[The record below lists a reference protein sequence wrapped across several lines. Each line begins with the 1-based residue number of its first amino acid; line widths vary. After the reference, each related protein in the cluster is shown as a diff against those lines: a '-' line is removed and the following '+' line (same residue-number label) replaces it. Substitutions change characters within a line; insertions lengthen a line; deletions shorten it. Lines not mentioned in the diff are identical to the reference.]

1 MCVCAR
7 ARVFQVNV
15 ESALKT
21 WVYNKLIELSKV
33 YVREKIQSE
42 LLKSLDEKTGI
53 LMETLNE
60 LTEEYWPL
68 LLSIADTSAGMRP
81 LMIAL
86 IRAHLTCSGLA
97 VDLSQIFIP

>member
-1 MCVCAR
+1 MR
-7 ARVFQVNV
+7 ARVCCLRVCSFLQVNV
-15 ESALKT
+15 ESVVKT

-68 LLSIADTSAGMRP
+68 LLSIADTSSGTSA
-81 LMIAL
+81 
-86 IRAHLTCSGLA
+86 RATGGREGKLGG
-97 VDLSQIFIP
+97 